1 MELIE
6 AIGSTKLTAERR
18 AHCADALPWIQVV
31 PGAPYFSTDEGD
43 PWTPIGQNDAITWPE
58 LSGLFRRKNTEAAE
72 QYCGLL
78 KASGVTCL
86 RLMLEYCHGE
96 HRYIETRA
104 GDFAPNMVRLWD
116 DLFALCERYGLRI
129 LLTPF
134 DTFWMWRRWGH
145 HPYNRKNGGPCRRR
159 SNWLLCSETRAA
171 IKARLTF
178 AIERWGGSGALF
190 AWDLWNE
197 IHPGHAEEKADVFD
211 EFITD
216 LSEHVRGVEQRSYGR
231 SHPQTVSMFGPEI
244 VWRPWLDLTTP
255 VFRHPSL
262 DFATIHIYAE
272 GTIDAPRNTVAPAVS
287 MGSIVRNAIAEIRDH
302 RPFLDTE
309 HGPIKTF
316 KDSKITLPEDF
327 DDEYFRHMQ
336 WAHLASGGAGGGMR
350 WPNRHP
356 HTLTAGMRLAQRSM
370 ANFLPL
376 IDWRR
381 FQRRNINE
389 ELAVSSV
396 ARWAQ
401 FGCADQTQ
409 ALVWLLRSD
418 NLDARGM
425 VKRNAAAVDVS
436 VTIPE
441 LQAGRYRVTLWD
453 TTGAM
458 VRCVSEVNHN
468 GIGNLTVQFGDV
480 ATDVAV
486 AVSCYLEYSASACCH
501 IFT

>member
-1 MELIE
+1 MDFSD
-6 AIGSTKLTAERR
+6 ATGSAGIAASGKTHYAR
-18 AHCADALPWIQVV
+18 ALEWIQVV
-31 PGAPYFSTDEGD
+31 PGESYFSTETGGS
-43 PWTPIGQNDAITWPE
+43 WTPVGQNDAITWPE
-58 LSGLFRRKNTEAAE
+58 LEGLFRRKDVEATE
-72 QYCGLL
+72 QYFSLL
-78 KASGVTCL
+78 TSSGVTCL
-86 RLMLEYCHGE
+86 RLMLEYCQGE

-104 GDFAPNMVRLWD
+104 GHFAPNVVRLWD
-116 DLFALCERYGLRI
+116 DLFALCEQHGLRI

-145 HPYNRKNGGPCRRR
+145 HPYNRKNGGPSRRR
-159 SNWLLCSETRAA
+159 SHWLLCSVTRAA
-171 IKARLTF
+171 IKTRLTF
-178 AIERWGGSGALF
+178 AVERWGGSGALF

-197 IHPGHAEEKADVFD
+197 IHPGHAEEKADVFAD
-211 EFITD
+211 FITD
-216 LSEHVRGVEQRSYGR
+216 LSEHVRECEQRLYGR

-244 VWRPWLDLTTP
+244 IRRPWLDLATP
-255 VFRHPSL
+255 IFRHPSL
-262 DFATIHIYAE
+262 DFATIHVYAE

-287 MGSIVRNAIAEIRDH
+287 MGSIVRNAIAEIRDR

-316 KDSKITLPEDF
+316 KDLKVTLPEDF

-356 HTLTAGMRLAQRSM
+356 HTLTTGMRLAQRSM
-370 ANFLPL
+370 ATFLPL

-381 FQRRNINE
+381 FQRRNINDE
-389 ELAVSSV
+389 MVVSS
-396 ARWAQ
+396 AACWAQ

-409 ALVWLLRSD
+409 ALLWLLRSD

-425 VKRNAAAVDVS
+425 VRRNTAAVDVS

-441 LQAGRYRVTLWD
+441 LQAGWYRVQSWD
-453 TTGAM
+453 TTGAT
-458 VRCVSEVNHN
+458 VRCVSEVDHN
-468 GIGNLTVQFGDV
+468 GIGDLTVQLGAV

-486 AVSCYLEYSASACCH
+486 AVSCYLE
-501 IFT
+501 

>member
-1 MELIE
+1 MEVID
-6 AIGSTKLTAERR
+6 AIGGTELTVGRR
-18 AHCADALPWIQVV
+18 AHRTHALPWIQVV
-31 PGAPYFSTDEGD
+31 PGASYFSTDEGD
-43 PWTPIGQNDAITWPE
+43 PWTPMGQNNAITWPE
-58 LSGLFRRKNTEAAE
+58 LEGLFRRKDVEAAE
-72 QYCGLL
+72 QYFSLL
-78 KASGVTCL
+78 RSSGVTCL

-96 HRYIETRA
+96 HRYMENRA
-104 GDFAPNMVRLWD
+104 GHFAPNMVRLWD

-159 SNWLLCSETRAA
+159 SHWLLCSDTRAA

-178 AIERWGGSGALF
+178 AIGRWGGSGALF

-197 IHPGHAEEKADVFD
+197 IHPGHAEETADAFG

-216 LSEHVRGVEQRSYGR
+216 LSEHVRECEQRLYGR
-231 SHPQTVSMFGPEI
+231 SHPQTVSLFGPEI

-255 VFRHPSL
+255 IFRHPSL
-262 DFATIHIYAE
+262 DFATIHVYAE
-272 GTIDAPRNTVAPAVS
+272 GTIDAPRNTVAPAIS
-287 MGSIVRNAIAEIRDH
+287 MGSIVRDAITEIRDH

-316 KDSKITLPEDF
+316 KDSKVTLPEDF

-356 HTLTAGMRLAQRSM
+356 HTLTAGMRLAQQSM
-370 ANFLPL
+370 ASFLPL
-376 IDWRR
+376 IDWGR
-381 FQRRNINE
+381 FHRRNIND
-389 ELAVSSV
+389 ELVVSSTASW
-396 ARWAQ
+396 AR
-401 FGCADQTQ
+401 FGCADDAQ

-425 VKRNAAAVDVS
+425 VKRNAAAVELS
-436 VTIPE
+436 IAIPK
-441 LQAGRYRVTLWD
+441 LQPGRYRVTVWN

-458 VRCVSEVNHN
+458 VHCVREVNHN
-468 GIGNLTVQFGDV
+468 GIDDLTVQLGAV

-486 AVSCYLEYSASACCH
+486 AVTYCLEYSDSAFCQV
-501 IFT
+501 IT